1 MAKSQSL
8 NLKSPGFRS
17 AAGFSMV
24 EVLVASTILVVIV
37 MMLGMLFQ
45 QTSLAWRTGTRRAES
60 FMQVRS
66 GIGAIQRDASAAV
79 DARFLPPQYVT
90 EEQNFSGGSLLFY
103 TLSGG
108 VELRSAGTPL
118 YNRSLKKVTY
128 DKAGNR
134 VETPLEGSGNWG
146 TPKRS
151 NVLTFAERQGSKN
164 RPNASLT
171 DFHADYGKAVDNLD
185 PGGLPL
191 AVTFGARVTTTGNSL
206 DIGAWSYGPD
216 RTPNTKD
223 DIKTWVEE

>member
-1 MAKSQSL
+1 MAKSQIL

-66 GIGAIQRDASAAV
+66 GVGAIQRDASAAV
-79 DARFLPPQYVT
+79 DARFLPSQFLDGS
-90 EEQNFSGGSLLFY
+90 QNFSGGSLLFY
-103 TLSGG
+103 TLTGG
-108 VELRSAGTPL
+108 VELRSGGTPL

-134 VETPLEGSGNWG
+134 TEKTRKGDGNWG
-146 TPKRS
+146 KEKRS
-151 NVLTFAERQGSKN
+151 NVLTFAERQSSKN
-164 RPNASLT
+164 RPVAKLV
-171 DFHADYGKAVDNLD
+171 DFVPNYGLNNKELD
-185 PGGLPL
+185 SDGLPL
-191 AVTFGARVTTTGNSL
+191 AVTFGTEVTTTGYNL
-206 DIGAWSYGPD
+206 DIGAASAGPD
-216 RTPNTKD
+216 KTWNTKD